1 MIKSISEKRTLEI
14 DLTGEQGNAFYLL
27 GVAQRLAKQLKLDT
41 AAIHA
46 EMQASDYENLVQTFN
61 KYFGQYVTLYR

>member
-1 MIKSISEKRTLEI
+1 MIKSKSEKKALEI

-27 GVAQRLAKQLKLDT
+27 GVAQKLAKQLKLDT

-46 EMQASDYENLVQTFN
+46 EMQASDYENLVQTFD

>member
-27 GVAQRLAKQLKLDT
+27 GVAQKLAKQLKLDT

-46 EMQASDYENLVQTFN
+46 EMQASDYENLVQTFD

>member
-1 MIKSISEKRTLEI
+1 MIKSKSEKRTLEI

-46 EMQASDYENLVQTFN
+46 EMQASDYENLVQTFD

>member
-46 EMQASDYENLVQTFN
+46 EMQASDYENLVQTFD